1 MERRRIRVHSQST
14 ATPEL
19 PGVPRPTPPVAPG
32 PARAARVQVSWGA
45 LTREVDVQSM
55 TVDEAYRTLR
65 DPLGL
70 APRCEALVN
79 GRRVDG
85 SHVLEAG
92 DRLELIR
99 ASGEKG

>member
-1 MERRRIRVHSQST
+1 MERRRIRPPSGST
-14 ATPEL
+14 TPAEL
-19 PGVPRPTPPVAPG
+19 PGVPRPTTPVAPAA
-32 PARAARVQVSWGA
+32 ARAARVHVSWGA
-45 LTREVDVQSM
+45 LTRDVDVQGM

-79 GRRVDG
+79 GNRVDG
-85 SHVLEAG
+85 SHTLEAG